1 MNDDPIVRP
10 SWWYCA
16 LGVAVM
22 LVGLGL
28 FLHTLL
34 HGIFHITDDLT
45 QIVVPGEK
53 NLTLMPKLTYTI
65 FLEAESVVDGR
76 IYSTTENVSGLTCV
90 VTSQASGNKINTRHP
105 TMNTTYSVGGR
116 DGRSVLE
123 FATEE
128 AGVYHIACD
137 YEEGSHGPQAVLAV
151 GSGVTGRIFSTV
163 IKSLVSFFGG
173 GILGGGI
180 IATVVIRRQRAK
192 KRLAR
197 PNQAPL

>member
-1 MNDDPIVRP
+1 MNDDPNVRP

-34 HGIFHITDDLT
+34 HGINHITDDVT

-53 NLTLMPKLTYTI
+53 NLTLMPKLSYTI

-76 IYSTTENVSGLTCV
+76 IYSTTESVNGLTCV
-90 VTSQASGNKINTRHP
+90 VTSKASGNKINTRRP

-123 FATEE
+123 FVTEE

-137 YEEGSHGPQAVLAV
+137 YEEGIHGPQAVLAV
-151 GSGVTGRIFSTV
+151 GSGVTGRILSTV

-173 GILGGGI
+173 GILGVAI
-180 IATVVIRRQRAK
+180 IARVFILRQRSK

>member
-1 MNDDPIVRP
+1 MNDDQIVRP
-10 SWWYCA
+10 SWWYCS
-16 LGVAVM
+16 LGAVVM

-34 HGIFHITDDLT
+34 HGILHIKDDLT

-53 NLTLMPKLTYTI
+53 DLTLMPKLTYTI
-65 FLEAESVVDGR
+65 LLEAESVVDGR
-76 IYSTTENVSGLTCV
+76 IYSTTENVNGLTCV
-90 VTSQASGNKINTRHP
+90 VTSQASGNKIYTRRS

-137 YEEGSHGPQAVLAV
+137 YGKG
-151 GSGVTGRIFSTV
+151 
-163 IKSLVSFFGG
+163 
-173 GILGGGI
+173 
-180 IATVVIRRQRAK
+180 
-192 KRLAR
+192 
-197 PNQAPL
+197 